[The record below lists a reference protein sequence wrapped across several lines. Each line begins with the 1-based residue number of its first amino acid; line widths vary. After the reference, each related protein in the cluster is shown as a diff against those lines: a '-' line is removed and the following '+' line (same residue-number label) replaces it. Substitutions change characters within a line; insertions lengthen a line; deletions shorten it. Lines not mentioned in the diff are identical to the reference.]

1 MDERH
6 WWIATKIQES
16 FHIGG
21 FDNPT
26 LLEDFLCE
34 PRTLELIN
42 QFLNPNGPAKIFCCC
57 DKPQQGTLSTR
68 DLFITTSLAN
78 LKVSVENTLILYFL
92 RLKTNKEVDP
102 VRMERDIFCGELK
115 QSAAE
120 NLTLLLSHVFLPVLR
135 AQKDWGQC
143 SDDQASQCVHNLEK
157 YLGVLSEYGAST
169 SATQQLLKKP
179 EILVSSDFKQY
190 RAAAFDETIV
200 GEYETLV
207 SDWIMTI
214 DSILADGSAEERLM
228 DMNAGPLTEL
238 ERWRRRQR
246 TLNNITE
253 QLKSKD
259 CKNVI
264 GILITAK
271 SKLLKKWKTIDAC
284 ITDAANETKD
294 KVKYLESVR
303 KHLEQLYHDSTP
315 VMVLNTALPGL
326 TTSVRQMDSISR
338 FYARS
343 GYLGLLFSKVT
354 NQLVQVCKDYIRAE
368 AQPHEQDDLLWEKVH
383 TEVETGPG
391 RSASPHGGAK
401 KKKGAKDQG
410 LVVPDDEKLC
420 ERLNVCLTLYSH
432 YKDSLRSIRDGLGGT
447 HALSHFPSMSSL
459 HSHRSHS
466 QVGRRS
472 IGGPS
477 RSRMSTLQPSVSS
490 KKAPS
495 VTSSSDEGP
504 HGIAFT
510 DEDTILQHLDT
521 FCQRLRQFLEVIDT
535 LKQFHSLKEKCRGLP
550 RPRREDL
557 IGEDEDDR
565 DSNADAISVAK
576 PPPDSIGPPEN
587 PPSPM
592 KTLMVPSA
600 HGMMPVLEE
609 EEPMSMPG
617 SRMALNHVDSPGHG
631 HEASEAMSFNAA
643 DEIHELNTQSRAV
656 SKQAAHHLAR
666 LYARHE
672 GEEDGP
678 SISHIIQM
686 YLEQMTDNFAQVVN
700 TGVLL
705 DVEGKDKDRFEEAHQ
720 QFQETAQ
727 LLDSMMCAYLQ
738 ATFQR
743 KMKTNECINI
753 LQRFVPVGARQGIR
767 ATIAEK
773 YVETFQQ
780 YEGDLENV
788 QQKYEREKDEPP
800 IPRNAPPVAGSIF
813 WCRKLLTT
821 IEDPMKVFRD
831 TKAIT
836 HLKDFQRVVKL
847 YNRIATTLVTF
858 ETLWLQQW
866 KAYIDGARNGLKAM
880 LLVHHLQT
888 GEIVVNADE
897 RILQLIQESRWMVRL
912 GIPMP
917 ESVQDIVA
925 QEHRFKSYKMHLEQC
940 LQEYRDVCGKIPA
953 PMKQLFLV
961 HTEATLHYFQPGLT
975 TLTWNSMNIDA
986 FLHTVHSAIAR
997 LDSIVQH
1004 VINIIDEKVQGTVDI
1019 VSSMVLFD
1027 MELAFSKAW
1036 PPGEFGEAMLQS
1048 VEEKGQE
1055 LLEFVNEVESAIF
1068 EIVSFLMSNK
1078 VGSPSQSPV
1087 ASRVSTAPSHH
1098 PRRGSK
1104 APSQRDTPMTLQT
1117 LSEVTEDLVVNE
1129 LLEHYCGKVYDAVLS
1144 ATSRSLAALAEASG
1158 CEGDCLK
1165 QTLARGSPRSA
1176 ASRAS
1181 TGVSSRSGLSM
1192 SWTSPEAEEVT
1203 FLRFEVVVK
1212 FNIPNTVIEPPL
1224 AVAQDAVNQVASA
1237 IMDISN
1243 GVNWWTS
1250 EGSETFHASISEEP
1264 YLNDLMQ
1271 QLFSV
1276 IENLQKVV
1284 DRHIFHFKLYDFL
1297 WKDDMHTQFY
1307 EFISADP
1314 GTRAIK
1320 REVERL
1326 LDIEQKVLDIPLVLP
1341 VGPICLLTSPIRD
1354 ALHGFSIAWKTKYA
1368 QVLHEDAKKMLD
1380 TAILYRSNV
1389 LNRLSLDV
1397 RTLDQLNSALNLLQE
1412 LQDMENKIDDIYL
1425 PIETMYDNLR
1435 EYKLRLPR
1443 NEVQEVEQLRE
1454 KWQELI
1460 ELSEQVR
1467 YKLLKEQRGAFEQEL
1482 DKQVKNFVV
1491 EVIQF
1496 RNSFD
1501 AQGPA
1506 VPGVRPE
1513 EAVMRL
1519 RDFQERFALYDAKR
1533 RTLDSVSRLFGIVPK
1548 PFPELDKTGE
1558 ELDLLGLL
1566 YGLFQKFIA
1575 FDNIFRERL
1584 WAEVDLEQANKE
1596 VEEYWEECLALP
1608 DKLKDWEAYQEM
1620 KNSIKIYLD
1629 VFPLL
1634 HRLATK
1640 GQYKDTLVPEIRNR
1654 HWLQVMSV
1662 TGSSFPLEA
1671 QAFKLFH
1678 LLDIGLIQHHDEI
1691 HEICKAASI
1700 ELELEIK
1707 MRTIEEEWTE
1717 QVLTFESYKKRG
1729 AIYLAKDES
1738 ERLLE
1743 QLEDAQALLA
1753 TMLTSKHIGPL
1764 REEAASWA
1772 EKLKGVSEVLE
1783 TWLEVQDL
1791 WQYLE
1796 AVFSNSAAAKE
1807 LPQEAKRFIRID
1819 KSWIKLMRK
1828 TYDTRNVLQC
1838 CYGGEIPKGVVLR
1851 HFREDLEVCFKSL
1864 TSYLDNKRKAFPRF
1878 FFLSDPVL
1886 LSMLSRPYDLE
1897 SVRPH
1902 LKSIF
1907 SDVSDVKLEKTED
1920 TLSSVGEK
1928 TPVPAFVDYRRPGA
1942 APVPRGG
1949 ATTPRASL
1957 NLPPGERFP
1966 VPMSSEA
1973 FKRSERSGS
1982 IHLSESNVDETSEL
1996 WQAAT
2001 AVSPEGELLELD
2013 EEVSLTDGVE
2023 TWLQS
2028 LQQSIHRTIAKSIS
2042 RIVRDIGL
2050 GVAMEEWAF
2059 RYPSQVARLGLLY
2072 YWTKEC
2078 ELAVS
2083 ELKYERKAIPNASK
2097 KFSTVINR
2105 LPTCLTRGAWKGLD
2119 EPFLPIHKL
2128 RLQNMITYSLYL
2140 RDTLEGLGNRKLR
2153 DVTDFEWRRN
2163 IRFYMHE
2170 SGEGSGNHQ
2179 LCILDGRYEYGCEF
2193 LGGRLPL
2200 AMTALTERCFLT
2212 MSQALTQLKGSAV
2225 VGGTGVGKTETVKG
2239 MAYLLG
2245 RYMAVF
2251 ACMPQMDTAA
2261 LGKIIQGLAADGS
2274 WGLFDNFHN
2283 LNRSGVGVLLEH
2295 AQSIYTALRAKKH
2308 TCHLADGQEVPVDPY
2323 VATFITINKD
2333 MSRGFELPQ
2342 EIRALYRNVS
2352 LVLPDLGLI
2361 LRGKVAGLGFKS
2373 PKVLADRLRLM
2384 ADLCRDQLPKEHHHH
2399 FSLAALTGVISHA
2412 YQKKKIVKEEKQA
2425 AMETM
2430 SQVSR
2435 SNSVIS
2441 LAIGSQAGFS
2451 QTTSTTPKTT
2461 RSKSCSYAG
2470 PGGPPTFQ
2478 KVAGTVQHVR
2488 AAVKRHSCDISPKP
2502 KVPIIVPQK
2511 ESEPVSFQKL
2521 GKTVQQMTVL
2531 SSPSW
2536 EISPSPSI
2544 NVKIGERT
2552 RKAGNPNMLT
2562 PAAKVEHSMVSDA
2575 LQECIAPRL
2584 KGEDLVT
2591 FTGIL
2596 KDTFANLPD
2605 ANQLTQQFS
2614 LGVEP
2619 AMVHTAQE
2627 KGLIPH
2633 VPWINKCMSLYKL
2646 SQVHK
2651 GIIVAGPPAS
2661 GKSSCIATLVEA
2673 LSSISAPTPSTRGRG
2688 KPALGTSH
2696 KLLRLNPLVVDDYGL
2711 VFGHL
2716 NQNHD
2721 WVDGIFTHA
2730 WRKACRNKS
2739 TTWLCLDGPLNPGWA
2754 DNFSSVLDN
2763 ENTFHLPNGDRLP
2776 LSDNVRLLFETT
2788 DLQFASPATISRAGI
2803 VYMDKNVLGWRPI
2816 AQAWLESRPHH
2827 EVINLQ
2833 RAFNKTLD
2841 AVSNFV
2847 INEAKAVSLSG
2858 SFVRRTKV
2866 PVCEVGM
2873 FQNCLNLLKAMLDD
2887 NVEIG
2892 GELHVER
2899 LFLFCLI
2906 WTFGGLLQGT
2916 DRQAFSNL
2924 LTSLTSALPDYDH
2937 EISVFD
2943 YYVDESGEWDPW
2955 TSRVQEDTYPDN
2967 ANISGEVFVET
2978 VDTIRCQVLMDYAL
2992 SSGQNV
2998 LLVGPPGSGKTS
3010 LINDLIDTQDP
3021 ATHIVKRLVWSSASE
3036 ASQLQ
3041 EFVEANIHHRQGFVY
3056 GAKDYKGFQIFID
3069 DINMPARDE
3078 FGVQRVNENLRE
3090 LLDHHILLKLQKP
3103 FEWRT
3108 VEGLS
3113 VLATLTLHEY
3123 PSTSTQL
3130 LSERLIRHF
3139 SVVHLP
3145 AQQGQDLESVVNS
3158 MLEAN
3163 MSFDGQGLDTELHN
3177 SLTAASCELLT
3188 TVQDVLRPSPMPG
3201 RQHYMFTLRNIAK
3214 AFQCMKRL
3222 TSESRA
3228 DEKMVVGLWRH
3239 EVWHIMENSICRR
3252 SDQNWFNH
3260 NLQEILKKHF
3270 PTIEI
3275 ETLPPH
3281 FVTFPIDGRAYQRP
3295 VTTMSTD
3302 KKIRVALQAITSMK
3316 EVQETLASHLASYNE
3331 RFRNEQLDVLL
3342 CEYVF
3347 QHIARVHRVLSFQNG
3362 GNLLMIGAIGS
3373 HLVTMVKLALH
3384 IADMDM
3390 YHVDCSRAN
3399 TFFDGLRSAVRM
3411 TGSEGKMLTLLFTA
3425 KDLHDESYLDAINSL
3440 LVCGEYPPLFSND
3453 ELEGLLQVLGPAMK
3467 KAYAHLMSNP
3477 MKFFVSR
3484 VKSNLK
3490 IVICLPPRHRLLRV
3504 AASQYPGLLTSCQ
3517 VNWVCAWTQECLLDK
3532 ANYFVEKYNMVSD
3545 NQEMRD
3551 KLVTVMANIHSYVLQ
3566 DCRQIPW
3573 AGNMEETV
3581 SLTMC
3586 KRDSKKDQYKTQ
3598 MLELPNLPYSKSIM
3612 HERILLQH
3620 KGDSKVSHRSIPMG
3634 PTIYRRFME
3643 CFLHI
3648 LSTKTAQQNAN
3659 ITRLKKALSTLSQTR
3674 EDAKLMEE
3682 KIKVVQAD
3690 YEEAQKKTA
3699 GLLRQL
3705 TGKATTLEKLK
3716 AQLGGEGSLG
3726 AYLQLNEVSSEEEEE
3741 DDLLKQDDIGEDSD
3755 AIEVLMASYIRST
3768 RVMEEYS
3775 TIKHRQYRSHWKSHD
3790 RDEYDDE
3797 FDRMRK
3803 ENMKSRKLQVVEE
3816 LAAAK
3821 KAVEDAK
3828 KALEGS
3834 RKKVLQWRESVS
3846 RQCVERIRAFQNPP
3860 VLVALVMDMMMTLL
3874 GRRKIPKQDTGEEK
3888 EGKNSQT
3895 DRTSSASSLSFKPL
3909 VKRESK
3915 RQESSRHGSTGT
3927 KEGDKVDRN
3936 EWKKLQHAMSDSVKF
3951 VEMVHRVPWQDG
3963 LHPDILAAVQG
3974 YLASSKNGD
3983 AGPTGEGSLL
3993 EAGMSA
3999 STLVSPRRSGGSSPP
4014 GLTIAGVRYSSE
4026 DAAVLLQYTI
4036 AIVEYTQLCGP
4047 LQIAKERLQNLQDEI
4062 EESERL
4068 EKEQEV
4074 ELEAWTGKLRLRVRK
4089 ITERVQEPEEPQ
4101 ISLLDHVEEEEEEL
4115 GPNDLPI
4122 IQGEVDRLQEEFDEA
4137 VMEKHRLENEL
4148 HNCHERLRAAT
4159 ETIKS
4164 LREQELLWQQS
4175 VEENSSNDLL
4185 LSNCITA
4192 AAFLTYCGPM
4202 GLDGRNSM
4210 YEFFLHVCEHYG
4222 LPIPNKMLYRDVPL
4236 VNFLY
4241 TDVQIKHLELQG
4253 LPTNPVALD
4262 SSCFVTETLSNNS
4275 WVLLCDP
4282 TSRAIPWLTDYL
4294 KEGFIIAK
4302 YHDLKSQ
4309 LETCL
4314 TEGLFLIL
4322 TDIDLHVLAKDNRF
4336 NHVFRRRM
4344 SFLTGKAPFKIIV
4357 GSHEVEC
4364 RPGFRLYMHTT
4375 CMPHEV
4381 PEEVAA
4387 YTSMVNFYQD
4397 RSGIEAELL
4406 DRFIRL
4412 EKTRVQDER
4421 TNLAQ
4426 EKISNM
4432 ERLAL
4437 LEDQM
4442 LNLLASDTRLLNNLA
4457 VTKKLADM
4465 KKQFDE
4471 TQYSQQK
4478 IEVSEAAIRRNCE
4491 QFRTIAT
4498 RAAVLFDASRHM
4510 REINS
4515 CYQISFDQF
4524 LAVFDAAI
4532 KHSERASTD
4541 TVVDRLTYSA
4551 YMTTARSLFERDK
4564 MLFALL
4570 VSMELEDSEG
4580 RLGPGEREF
4589 IISPTFAST
4598 VMSTMG
4604 YGVGSDARAN
4614 ARKPFDWMLDDQYH
4628 NLQVLAVYYQWFQDA
4643 FDKLPKDGRELPWRT
4658 VCEND
4663 KPELAALPDKMDDY
4677 YTPMQRYCVI
4687 RALRSDR
4694 IMHASS
4700 NFVSKVL
4707 GKKYAGEIP
4716 LDLPSV
4722 LRQSTPQTPIILL
4735 YTSESDL
4742 AETLFVE
4749 FAAKKQESC
4758 QVVYLSSGSPQEERR
4773 VRRAMAKAAEE
4784 GHWLLLH
4791 NAHNALHFLQSLDT
4805 ALQEKKLPAD
4815 SNFRLWVS
4823 AQPHPKLC
4831 IHLLQHAIKVV
4842 VDTPMMMRDH
4852 MVRSM
4857 QWIEPETLKTST
4869 RPEWPAVLHNLFM
4882 VHGALRLRARFGRGG
4897 WNRPED
4903 MVFGNNELQ
4912 EGLRLVLDEFSD
4924 TTSTDMPGTPGKG
4937 IAWTALRYMLTE
4949 VIYGSYVS
4957 DEYDQLTLSAMV
4969 DYWMGPNAMK
4979 KEFEVPRLKHKI
4991 PAAFFANYIRYNSLV
5006 QALEQI
5012 PNFFLDVP
5020 EACNMHSF
5028 TETLLGDDQYIF
5040 TRLNSVY
5047 DIMPS
5052 SPTLSHVISPRP
5064 PTPYGGP
5071 PLTSI
5076 SATSSLPLV
5085 VNRGVFAT
5093 QTYAALKNRKEQ
5105 ELYELST
5112 TLLTKVPRAW
5122 GKEYIADRIKKLGGA
5137 TAFNV
5142 FIQREVEALMKLIGE
5157 VRRSLNAIKAAAD
5170 TVEALPL
5177 GDQLS
5182 EEYLTVADDLYHYRT
5197 PELWCRLGGDA
5208 VPPPTWNPAQWLTD
5222 LTNRHAHFEKLLS
5235 QGREKFPAYWP
5246 GAFFQP
5252 RALFGLLKSESVK
5265 NFTDKYGF
5273 VEPLMFQTEI
5283 TTRDKDHLRDP
5294 PTEGM
5299 FVFGMYLWGCTWEK
5313 TTSELLDTP
5322 PKSGPSALPVI
5333 HITCVPQSDK
5343 LTDPVKAAE
5352 TYQCPCYISR
5362 TNCKEPV
5369 LTLDVRHDGITAT
5382 RWSLRGLAGTL
5393 RPF

>member
-1 MDERH
+1 
-6 WWIATKIQES
+6 
-16 FHIGG
+16 
-21 FDNPT
+21 
-26 LLEDFLCE
+26 
-34 PRTLELIN
+34 
-42 QFLNPNGPAKIFCCC
+42 
-57 DKPQQGTLSTR
+57 
-68 DLFITTSLAN
+68 
-78 LKVSVENTLILYFL
+78 
-92 RLKTNKEVDP
+92 
-102 VRMERDIFCGELK
+102 
-115 QSAAE
+115 
-120 NLTLLLSHVFLPVLR
+120 
-135 AQKDWGQC
+135 
-143 SDDQASQCVHNLEK
+143 
-157 YLGVLSEYGAST
+157 
-169 SATQQLLKKP
+169 
-179 EILVSSDFKQY
+179 
-190 RAAAFDETIV
+190 
-200 GEYETLV
+200 
-207 SDWIMTI
+207 
-214 DSILADGSAEERLM
+214 
-228 DMNAGPLTEL
+228 
-238 ERWRRRQR
+238 
-246 TLNNITE
+246 
-253 QLKSKD
+253 
-259 CKNVI
+259 
-264 GILITAK
+264 
-271 SKLLKKWKTIDAC
+271 
-284 ITDAANETKD
+284 
-294 KVKYLESVR
+294 
-303 KHLEQLYHDSTP
+303 
-315 VMVLNTALPGL
+315 
-326 TTSVRQMDSISR
+326 
-338 FYARS
+338 
-343 GYLGLLFSKVT
+343 
-354 NQLVQVCKDYIRAE
+354 
-368 AQPHEQDDLLWEKVH
+368 
-383 TEVETGPG
+383 
-391 RSASPHGGAK
+391 
-401 KKKGAKDQG
+401 
-410 LVVPDDEKLC
+410 
-420 ERLNVCLTLYSH
+420 
-432 YKDSLRSIRDGLGGT
+432 
-447 HALSHFPSMSSL
+447 
-459 HSHRSHS
+459 
-466 QVGRRS
+466 
-472 IGGPS
+472 
-477 RSRMSTLQPSVSS
+477 
-490 KKAPS
+490 
-495 VTSSSDEGP
+495 
-504 HGIAFT
+504 
-510 DEDTILQHLDT
+510 
-521 FCQRLRQFLEVIDT
+521 
-535 LKQFHSLKEKCRGLP
+535 
-550 RPRREDL
+550 
-557 IGEDEDDR
+557 
-565 DSNADAISVAK
+565 
-576 PPPDSIGPPEN
+576 
-587 PPSPM
+587 
-592 KTLMVPSA
+592 
-600 HGMMPVLEE
+600 
-609 EEPMSMPG
+609 
-617 SRMALNHVDSPGHG
+617 
-631 HEASEAMSFNAA
+631 
-643 DEIHELNTQSRAV
+643 
-656 SKQAAHHLAR
+656 
-666 LYARHE
+666 
-672 GEEDGP
+672 
-678 SISHIIQM
+678 
-686 YLEQMTDNFAQVVN
+686 
-700 TGVLL
+700 
-705 DVEGKDKDRFEEAHQ
+705 
-720 QFQETAQ
+720 
-727 LLDSMMCAYLQ
+727 
-738 ATFQR
+738 
-743 KMKTNECINI
+743 
-753 LQRFVPVGARQGIR
+753 
-767 ATIAEK
+767 
-773 YVETFQQ
+773 
-780 YEGDLENV
+780 
-788 QQKYEREKDEPP
+788 
-800 IPRNAPPVAGSIF
+800 
-813 WCRKLLTT
+813 
-821 IEDPMKVFRD
+821 
-831 TKAIT
+831 
-836 HLKDFQRVVKL
+836 
-847 YNRIATTLVTF
+847 
-858 ETLWLQQW
+858 
-866 KAYIDGARNGLKAM
+866 
-880 LLVHHLQT
+880 
-888 GEIVVNADE
+888 
-897 RILQLIQESRWMVRL
+897 
-912 GIPMP
+912 
-917 ESVQDIVA
+917 
-925 QEHRFKSYKMHLEQC
+925 
-940 LQEYRDVCGKIPA
+940 
-953 PMKQLFLV
+953 
-961 HTEATLHYFQPGLT
+961 
-975 TLTWNSMNIDA
+975 
-986 FLHTVHSAIAR
+986 
-997 LDSIVQH
+997 
-1004 VINIIDEKVQGTVDI
+1004 
-1019 VSSMVLFD
+1019 
-1027 MELAFSKAW
+1027 
-1036 PPGEFGEAMLQS
+1036 
-1048 VEEKGQE
+1048 
-1055 LLEFVNEVESAIF
+1055 
-1068 EIVSFLMSNK
+1068 
-1078 VGSPSQSPV
+1078 
-1087 ASRVSTAPSHH
+1087 
-1098 PRRGSK
+1098 
-1104 APSQRDTPMTLQT
+1104 
-1117 LSEVTEDLVVNE
+1117 
-1129 LLEHYCGKVYDAVLS
+1129 
-1144 ATSRSLAALAEASG
+1144 
-1158 CEGDCLK
+1158 
-1165 QTLARGSPRSA
+1165 
-1176 ASRAS
+1176 
-1181 TGVSSRSGLSM
+1181 
-1192 SWTSPEAEEVT
+1192 
-1203 FLRFEVVVK
+1203 
-1212 FNIPNTVIEPPL
+1212 
-1224 AVAQDAVNQVASA
+1224 
-1237 IMDISN
+1237 
-1243 GVNWWTS
+1243 
-1250 EGSETFHASISEEP
+1250 
-1264 YLNDLMQ
+1264 
-1271 QLFSV
+1271 
-1276 IENLQKVV
+1276 
-1284 DRHIFHFKLYDFL
+1284 
-1297 WKDDMHTQFY
+1297 
-1307 EFISADP
+1307 
-1314 GTRAIK
+1314 
-1320 REVERL
+1320 
-1326 LDIEQKVLDIPLVLP
+1326 
-1341 VGPICLLTSPIRD
+1341 
-1354 ALHGFSIAWKTKYA
+1354 
-1368 QVLHEDAKKMLD
+1368 
-1380 TAILYRSNV
+1380 
-1389 LNRLSLDV
+1389 
-1397 RTLDQLNSALNLLQE
+1397 
-1412 LQDMENKIDDIYL
+1412 
-1425 PIETMYDNLR
+1425 
-1435 EYKLRLPR
+1435 
-1443 NEVQEVEQLRE
+1443 
-1454 KWQELI
+1454 
-1460 ELSEQVR
+1460 
-1467 YKLLKEQRGAFEQEL
+1467 
-1482 DKQVKNFVV
+1482 
-1491 EVIQF
+1491 
-1496 RNSFD
+1496 
-1501 AQGPA
+1501 
-1506 VPGVRPE
+1506 
-1513 EAVMRL
+1513 
-1519 RDFQERFALYDAKR
+1519 
-1533 RTLDSVSRLFGIVPK
+1533 
-1548 PFPELDKTGE
+1548 
-1558 ELDLLGLL
+1558 
-1566 YGLFQKFIA
+1566 
-1575 FDNIFRERL
+1575 
-1584 WAEVDLEQANKE
+1584 
-1596 VEEYWEECLALP
+1596 
-1608 DKLKDWEAYQEM
+1608 
-1620 KNSIKIYLD
+1620 
-1629 VFPLL
+1629 
-1634 HRLATK
+1634 
-1640 GQYKDTLVPEIRNR
+1640 
-1654 HWLQVMSV
+1654 
-1662 TGSSFPLEA
+1662 
-1671 QAFKLFH
+1671 
-1678 LLDIGLIQHHDEI
+1678 
-1691 HEICKAASI
+1691 
-1700 ELELEIK
+1700 
-1707 MRTIEEEWTE
+1707 
-1717 QVLTFESYKKRG
+1717 
-1729 AIYLAKDES
+1729 
-1738 ERLLE
+1738 
-1743 QLEDAQALLA
+1743 
-1753 TMLTSKHIGPL
+1753 
-1764 REEAASWA
+1764 
-1772 EKLKGVSEVLE
+1772 
-1783 TWLEVQDL
+1783 
-1791 WQYLE
+1791 
-1796 AVFSNSAAAKE
+1796 
-1807 LPQEAKRFIRID
+1807 
-1819 KSWIKLMRK
+1819 
-1828 TYDTRNVLQC
+1828 
-1838 CYGGEIPKGVVLR
+1838 
-1851 HFREDLEVCFKSL
+1851 
-1864 TSYLDNKRKAFPRF
+1864 
-1878 FFLSDPVL
+1878 
-1886 LSMLSRPYDLE
+1886 
-1897 SVRPH
+1897 
-1902 LKSIF
+1902 
-1907 SDVSDVKLEKTED
+1907 
-1920 TLSSVGEK
+1920 
-1928 TPVPAFVDYRRPGA
+1928 
-1942 APVPRGG
+1942 
-1949 ATTPRASL
+1949 
-1957 NLPPGERFP
+1957 
-1966 VPMSSEA
+1966 
-1973 FKRSERSGS
+1973 
-1982 IHLSESNVDETSEL
+1982 
-1996 WQAAT
+1996 
-2001 AVSPEGELLELD
+2001 
-2013 EEVSLTDGVE
+2013 
-2023 TWLQS
+2023 
-2028 LQQSIHRTIAKSIS
+2028 
-2042 RIVRDIGL
+2042 
-2050 GVAMEEWAF
+2050 
-2059 RYPSQVARLGLLY
+2059 
-2072 YWTKEC
+2072 
-2078 ELAVS
+2078 
-2083 ELKYERKAIPNASK
+2083 
-2097 KFSTVINR
+2097 
-2105 LPTCLTRGAWKGLD
+2105 
-2119 EPFLPIHKL
+2119 
-2128 RLQNMITYSLYL
+2128 
-2140 RDTLEGLGNRKLR
+2140 
-2153 DVTDFEWRRN
+2153 
-2163 IRFYMHE
+2163 
-2170 SGEGSGNHQ
+2170 
-2179 LCILDGRYEYGCEF
+2179 
-2193 LGGRLPL
+2193 
-2200 AMTALTERCFLT
+2200 

-2239 MAYLLG
+2239 LAYLLG

-2251 ACMPQMDTAA
+2251 ACLPQMDTAA

-2295 AQSIYTALRAKKH
+2295 AQSIYTALRANKS

-2333 MSRGFELPQ
+2333 VSRGFQLPQ

-2373 PKVLADRLRLM
+2373 PKVLADRLKLM

-2412 YQKKKIVKEEKQA
+2412 YKKKKNLKEEKQA

-2441 LAIGSQAGFS
+2441 VAIGSQAGFS
-2451 QTTSTTPKTT
+2451 QT
-2461 RSKSCSYAG
+2461 
-2470 PGGPPTFQ
+2470 
-2478 KVAGTVQHVR
+2478 
-2488 AAVKRHSCDISPKP
+2488 SPKAN
-2502 KVPIIVPQK
+2502 VPVVVVSQK
-2511 ESEPVSFQKL
+2511 ESEPATFQKMA
-2521 GKTVQQMTVL
+2521 KTVQQMTSVL
-2531 SSPSW
+2531 ASPSW
-2536 EISPSPSI
+2536 EISPIATTPPQRQASAGLSDPSLMSPSPSI

-2584 KGEDLVT
+2584 RGQDLVT

-2596 KDTFANLPD
+2596 KDTFAGLPD
-2605 ANQLTQQFS
+2605 TELTRQFS

-2619 AMVHTAQE
+2619 AMVQKAQE

-2633 VPWINKCMSLYKL
+2633 VPWISKCMSLYAL

-2651 GIIVAGPPAS
+2651 GIIVAGSPAS

-2673 LSSISAPTPSTRGRG
+2673 LSSISAPTPSTHRHG
-2688 KPALGTSH
+2688 KSAMGTSH

-2730 WRKACRNKS
+2730 WKKACRNKS
-2739 TTWLCLDGPLNPGWA
+2739 TTWLCLDGPLNAGWA

-2763 ENTFHLPNGDRLP
+2763 DNTFHLPNGDRLP

-2788 DLQFASPATISRAGI
+2788 ELKFASPATISRAGI

-2816 AQAWLESRPHH
+2816 AQACTKDRYGYH
-2827 EVINLQ
+2827 ECGWCSAPRTGTVTMSVDGVQYQGQNLQ

-2847 INEAKAVSLSG
+2847 INEAK
-2858 SFVRRTKV
+2858 TKV

-2899 LFLFCLI
+2899 LYLFCLI

-3021 ATHIVKRLVWSSASE
+3021 ATHIVKRLVWSSASQ

-3041 EFVEANIHHRQGFVY
+3041 TFVEANIHHRQGFVY

-3113 VLATLTLHEY
+3113 VLAALTLHEY

-3139 SVVHLP
+3139 SVIHLP
-3145 AQQGQDLESVVNS
+3145 APQGQDLESVVNS

-3163 MSFDGQGLDTELHN
+3163 MSFDGQGLDTELHT

-3188 TVQDVLRPSPMPG
+3188 SVQDVLRPSPMPG

-3239 EVWHIMENSICRR
+3239 EVWHIMENSICRK

-3270 PTIEI
+3270 PDIEE

-3302 KKIRVALQAITSMK
+3302 KKIRVALQPIVSMK
-3316 EVQETLASHLASYNE
+3316 EVQETLASHLVSYNE

-3384 IADMDM
+3384 IADVDM

-3453 ELEGLLQVLGPAMK
+3453 ELEGLLQVLGPVMK
-3467 KAYAHLMSNP
+3467 KAYAHL
-3477 MKFFVSR
+3477 
-3484 VKSNLK
+3484 
-3490 IVICLPPRHRLLRV
+3490 I
-3504 AASQYPGLLTSCQ
+3504 QYPGLLTSCQ

-3532 ANYFVEKYNMVSD
+3532 ANYFVEKYNLVAD
-3545 NQEMRD
+3545 NPEMRD

-3573 AGNMEETV
+3573 AGNVEETV

-3586 KRDSKKDQYKTQ
+3586 KRDNKKDQYKTQ
-3598 MLELPNLPYSKSIM
+3598 IMELPNLPYSKSIM

-3620 KGDSKVSHRSIPMG
+3620 KGVGMVSPRSIPMG
-3634 PTIYRRFME
+3634 PTLYRRFME
-3643 CFLHI
+3643 CFLYV

-3726 AYLQLNEVSSEEEEE
+3726 AYLQLNEVSSEDEEE

-3755 AIEVLMASYIRST
+3755 AIEMLMASYIRST

-3775 TIKHRQYRSHWKSHD
+3775 TIKHRQFRAHWKSHD

-3834 RKKVLQWRESVS
+3834 RKKVLQWRDSVS

-3874 GRRKIPKQDTGEEK
+3874 GRRKIPKQETGEEK
-3888 EGKNSQT
+3888 EGKTHRLTGHQV
-3895 DRTSSASSLSFKPL
+3895 PL
-3909 VKRESK
+3909 VC
-3915 RQESSRHGSTGT
+3915 T
-3927 KEGDKVDRN
+3927 KDGDKVDRN

-3963 LHPDILAAVQG
+3963 LHPDVLAAVQG
-3974 YLASSKNGD
+3974 YLATGKNGD

-4074 ELEAWTGKLRLRVRK
+4074 E
-4089 ITERVQEPEEPQ
+4089 
-4101 ISLLDHVEEEEEEL
+4101 
-4115 GPNDLPI
+4115 
-4122 IQGEVDRLQEEFDEA
+4122 GEVDRLQEEFDEA

-4185 LSNCITA
+4185 LSNCIA
-4192 AAFLTYCGPM
+4192 ASAFLTYCGPM
-4202 GLDGRNSM
+4202 SLDGRNSM

-4222 LPIPNKMLYRDVPL
+4222 LPIPNKMLYRDIPL

-4241 TDVQIKHLELQG
+4241 TDVQIKQLELQG

-4282 TSRAIPWLTDYL
+4282 TSRAIPWLIDYL
-4294 KEGFIIAK
+4294 KDGFIIAK

-4322 TDIDLHVLAKDNRF
+4322 TDIDLHLLAKDNRF

-4381 PEEVAA
+4381 PDEVAA

-4426 EKISNM
+4426 EKIANM

-4471 TQYSQQK
+4471 TQDSQQK

-4510 REINS
+4510 REVNS

-4564 MLFALL
+4564 LLFALL

-4628 NLQVLAVYYQWFQDA
+4628 NLQVH
-4643 FDKLPKDGRELPWRT
+4643 GREMPWRT
-4658 VCEND
+4658 LCEND

-4716 LDLPSV
+4716 LDLPGV

-4742 AETLFVE
+4742 AETLFTE
-4749 FAAKKQESC
+4749 FAAKKQEAC

-4791 NAHNALHFLQSLDT
+4791 NAHNALHFLQTLDT
-4805 ALQEKKLPAD
+4805 TLQEKKLPAD

-4823 AQPHPKLC
+4823 AQPHPKLP

-4897 WNRPED
+4897 WNRPGD
-4903 MVFGNNELQ
+4903 MIFGNNELQ

-4957 DEYDQLTLSAMV
+4957 DEYDQQTLSAMV

-5052 SPTLSHVISPRP
+5052 SPTLSHVVSPRP
-5064 PTPYGGP
+5064 PTPYAD
-5071 PLTSI
+5071 L
-5076 SATSSLPLV
+5076 
-5085 VNRGVFAT
+5085 RC
-5093 QTYAALKNRKEQ
+5093 ALKNRKEQ

-5157 VRRSLNAIKAAAD
+5157 VRRSLNAIKSAAD
-5170 TVEALPL
+5170 TVEGLPL

-5182 EEYLTVADDLYHYRT
+5182 EDYLTVADDLYHYRT

-5265 NFTDKYGF
+5265 NFTDKYGY

-5283 TTRDKDHLRDP
+5283 TARDKDHLRDP
-5294 PTEGM
+5294 PNEGM
-5299 FVFGMYLWGCTWEK
+5299 FVFGLYLWGCTWEK

-5322 PKSGPSALPVI
+5322 PKSGPSTLPVI
-5333 HITCVPQSDK
+5333 HVTCVPQSDK

-5362 TNCKEPV
+5362 TNCREPV

>member
-1 MDERH
+1 MR
-6 WWIATKIQES
+6 
-16 FHIGG
+16 
-21 FDNPT
+21 
-26 LLEDFLCE
+26 
-34 PRTLELIN
+34 
-42 QFLNPNGPAKIFCCC
+42 
-57 DKPQQGTLSTR
+57 
-68 DLFITTSLAN
+68 
-78 LKVSVENTLILYFL
+78 V
-92 RLKTNKEVDP
+92 
-102 VRMERDIFCGELK
+102 
-115 QSAAE
+115 
-120 NLTLLLSHVFLPVLR
+120 
-135 AQKDWGQC
+135 
-143 SDDQASQCVHNLEK
+143 
-157 YLGVLSEYGAST
+157 
-169 SATQQLLKKP
+169 
-179 EILVSSDFKQY
+179 
-190 RAAAFDETIV
+190 
-200 GEYETLV
+200 
-207 SDWIMTI
+207 
-214 DSILADGSAEERLM
+214 
-228 DMNAGPLTEL
+228 
-238 ERWRRRQR
+238 
-246 TLNNITE
+246 
-253 QLKSKD
+253 
-259 CKNVI
+259 
-264 GILITAK
+264 
-271 SKLLKKWKTIDAC
+271 
-284 ITDAANETKD
+284 
-294 KVKYLESVR
+294 
-303 KHLEQLYHDSTP
+303 
-315 VMVLNTALPGL
+315 
-326 TTSVRQMDSISR
+326 
-338 FYARS
+338 
-343 GYLGLLFSKVT
+343 
-354 NQLVQVCKDYIRAE
+354 
-368 AQPHEQDDLLWEKVH
+368 
-383 TEVETGPG
+383 
-391 RSASPHGGAK
+391 
-401 KKKGAKDQG
+401 
-410 LVVPDDEKLC
+410 
-420 ERLNVCLTLYSH
+420 
-432 YKDSLRSIRDGLGGT
+432 
-447 HALSHFPSMSSL
+447 
-459 HSHRSHS
+459 HSH
-466 QVGRRS
+466 
-472 IGGPS
+472 
-477 RSRMSTLQPSVSS
+477 
-490 KKAPS
+490 
-495 VTSSSDEGP
+495 
-504 HGIAFT
+504 
-510 DEDTILQHLDT
+510 
-521 FCQRLRQFLEVIDT
+521 
-535 LKQFHSLKEKCRGLP
+535 
-550 RPRREDL
+550 
-557 IGEDEDDR
+557 
-565 DSNADAISVAK
+565 
-576 PPPDSIGPPEN
+576 
-587 PPSPM
+587 
-592 KTLMVPSA
+592 
-600 HGMMPVLEE
+600 
-609 EEPMSMPG
+609 
-617 SRMALNHVDSPGHG
+617 
-631 HEASEAMSFNAA
+631 
-643 DEIHELNTQSRAV
+643 
-656 SKQAAHHLAR
+656 
-666 LYARHE
+666 
-672 GEEDGP
+672 
-678 SISHIIQM
+678 
-686 YLEQMTDNFAQVVN
+686 
-700 TGVLL
+700 
-705 DVEGKDKDRFEEAHQ
+705 
-720 QFQETAQ
+720 
-727 LLDSMMCAYLQ
+727 
-738 ATFQR
+738 
-743 KMKTNECINI
+743 
-753 LQRFVPVGARQGIR
+753 
-767 ATIAEK
+767 
-773 YVETFQQ
+773 
-780 YEGDLENV
+780 
-788 QQKYEREKDEPP
+788 
-800 IPRNAPPVAGSIF
+800 
-813 WCRKLLTT
+813 
-821 IEDPMKVFRD
+821 
-831 TKAIT
+831 
-836 HLKDFQRVVKL
+836 
-847 YNRIATTLVTF
+847 
-858 ETLWLQQW
+858 
-866 KAYIDGARNGLKAM
+866 
-880 LLVHHLQT
+880 
-888 GEIVVNADE
+888 
-897 RILQLIQESRWMVRL
+897 
-912 GIPMP
+912 
-917 ESVQDIVA
+917 
-925 QEHRFKSYKMHLEQC
+925 
-940 LQEYRDVCGKIPA
+940 
-953 PMKQLFLV
+953 
-961 HTEATLHYFQPGLT
+961 
-975 TLTWNSMNIDA
+975 
-986 FLHTVHSAIAR
+986 
-997 LDSIVQH
+997 
-1004 VINIIDEKVQGTVDI
+1004 
-1019 VSSMVLFD
+1019 
-1027 MELAFSKAW
+1027 
-1036 PPGEFGEAMLQS
+1036 
-1048 VEEKGQE
+1048 
-1055 LLEFVNEVESAIF
+1055 
-1068 EIVSFLMSNK
+1068 
-1078 VGSPSQSPV
+1078 
-1087 ASRVSTAPSHH
+1087 
-1098 PRRGSK
+1098 
-1104 APSQRDTPMTLQT
+1104 
-1117 LSEVTEDLVVNE
+1117 
-1129 LLEHYCGKVYDAVLS
+1129 
-1144 ATSRSLAALAEASG
+1144 
-1158 CEGDCLK
+1158 
-1165 QTLARGSPRSA
+1165 
-1176 ASRAS
+1176 
-1181 TGVSSRSGLSM
+1181 
-1192 SWTSPEAEEVT
+1192 WT
-1203 FLRFEVVVK
+1203 
-1212 FNIPNTVIEPPL
+1212 
-1224 AVAQDAVNQVASA
+1224 
-1237 IMDISN
+1237 M
-1243 GVNWWTS
+1243 
-1250 EGSETFHASISEEP
+1250 
-1264 YLNDLMQ
+1264 
-1271 QLFSV
+1271 
-1276 IENLQKVV
+1276 
-1284 DRHIFHFKLYDFL
+1284 
-1297 WKDDMHTQFY
+1297 
-1307 EFISADP
+1307 
-1314 GTRAIK
+1314 
-1320 REVERL
+1320 
-1326 LDIEQKVLDIPLVLP
+1326 
-1341 VGPICLLTSPIRD
+1341 
-1354 ALHGFSIAWKTKYA
+1354 
-1368 QVLHEDAKKMLD
+1368 
-1380 TAILYRSNV
+1380 
-1389 LNRLSLDV
+1389 
-1397 RTLDQLNSALNLLQE
+1397 
-1412 LQDMENKIDDIYL
+1412 
-1425 PIETMYDNLR
+1425 
-1435 EYKLRLPR
+1435 
-1443 NEVQEVEQLRE
+1443 
-1454 KWQELI
+1454 
-1460 ELSEQVR
+1460 
-1467 YKLLKEQRGAFEQEL
+1467 
-1482 DKQVKNFVV
+1482 
-1491 EVIQF
+1491 
-1496 RNSFD
+1496 
-1501 AQGPA
+1501 
-1506 VPGVRPE
+1506 
-1513 EAVMRL
+1513 
-1519 RDFQERFALYDAKR
+1519 
-1533 RTLDSVSRLFGIVPK
+1533 
-1548 PFPELDKTGE
+1548 
-1558 ELDLLGLL
+1558 
-1566 YGLFQKFIA
+1566 
-1575 FDNIFRERL
+1575 
-1584 WAEVDLEQANKE
+1584 
-1596 VEEYWEECLALP
+1596 
-1608 DKLKDWEAYQEM
+1608 
-1620 KNSIKIYLD
+1620 
-1629 VFPLL
+1629 
-1634 HRLATK
+1634 
-1640 GQYKDTLVPEIRNR
+1640 
-1654 HWLQVMSV
+1654 
-1662 TGSSFPLEA
+1662 
-1671 QAFKLFH
+1671 
-1678 LLDIGLIQHHDEI
+1678 
-1691 HEICKAASI
+1691 
-1700 ELELEIK
+1700 
-1707 MRTIEEEWTE
+1707 
-1717 QVLTFESYKKRG
+1717 
-1729 AIYLAKDES
+1729 
-1738 ERLLE
+1738 
-1743 QLEDAQALLA
+1743 
-1753 TMLTSKHIGPL
+1753 
-1764 REEAASWA
+1764 
-1772 EKLKGVSEVLE
+1772 
-1783 TWLEVQDL
+1783 
-1791 WQYLE
+1791 
-1796 AVFSNSAAAKE
+1796 
-1807 LPQEAKRFIRID
+1807 
-1819 KSWIKLMRK
+1819 
-1828 TYDTRNVLQC
+1828 
-1838 CYGGEIPKGVVLR
+1838 
-1851 HFREDLEVCFKSL
+1851 
-1864 TSYLDNKRKAFPRF
+1864 
-1878 FFLSDPVL
+1878 
-1886 LSMLSRPYDLE
+1886 
-1897 SVRPH
+1897 
-1902 LKSIF
+1902 
-1907 SDVSDVKLEKTED
+1907 
-1920 TLSSVGEK
+1920 
-1928 TPVPAFVDYRRPGA
+1928 
-1942 APVPRGG
+1942 
-1949 ATTPRASL
+1949 
-1957 NLPPGERFP
+1957 
-1966 VPMSSEA
+1966 
-1973 FKRSERSGS
+1973 
-1982 IHLSESNVDETSEL
+1982 
-1996 WQAAT
+1996 
-2001 AVSPEGELLELD
+2001 
-2013 EEVSLTDGVE
+2013 VSLTDGVE

-2295 AQSIYTALRAKKH
+2295 AQSIYTALRANKH

-2470 PGGPPTFQ
+2470 PGGPSTFQ
-2478 KVAGTVQHVR
+2478 KVAGTVQHVK
-2488 AAVKRHSCDISPKP
+2488 AAVKRHSCDSSPKP

-2511 ESEPVSFQKL
+2511 ESEQVTFQKL

-2536 EISPSPSI
+2536 EISPVATTPPQRQPSAGLSDTNPMSPSPSI

-2584 KGEDLVT
+2584 KGEDSVFSTKDMYLINDLLLIPQDLVT

-2651 GIIVAGPPAS
+2651 GIIVAGPPASGKSSCIATLVEALSSISAPTPSTRGWGKSAMGTSQKLYHYLIVFRPTGIIVAGPPAS

-2803 VYMDKNVLGWRPI
+2803 VYMDKNVLGWRPV
-2816 AQAWLESRPHH
+2816 AQAWLESRPHQ

-2899 LFLFCLI
+2899 LYLFCLI

-3145 AQQGQDLESVVNS
+3145 APQGQDLESVVNS

-4068 EKEQEV
+4068 EKKQEV
-4074 ELEAWTGKLRLRVRK
+4074 EVSKK
-4089 ITERVQEPEEPQ
+4089 DEPEEPQ

-4397 RSGIEAELL
+4397 RSGTEAELL

-4532 KHSERASTD
+4532 KHSER
-4541 TVVDRLTYSA
+4541 
-4551 YMTTARSLFERDK
+4551 
-4564 MLFALL
+4564 
-4570 VSMELEDSEG
+4570 
-4580 RLGPGEREF
+4580 
-4589 IISPTFAST
+4589 
-4598 VMSTMG
+4598 
-4604 YGVGSDARAN
+4604 YG
-4614 ARKPFDWMLDDQYH
+4614 
-4628 NLQVLAVYYQWFQDA
+4628 
-4643 FDKLPKDGRELPWRT
+4643 
-4658 VCEND
+4658 
-4663 KPELAALPDKMDDY
+4663 
-4677 YTPMQRYCVI
+4677 
-4687 RALRSDR
+4687 
-4694 IMHASS
+4694 
-4700 NFVSKVL
+4700 
-4707 GKKYAGEIP
+4707 
-4716 LDLPSV
+4716 
-4722 LRQSTPQTPIILL
+4722 
-4735 YTSESDL
+4735 
-4742 AETLFVE
+4742 
-4749 FAAKKQESC
+4749 
-4758 QVVYLSSGSPQEERR
+4758 
-4773 VRRAMAKAAEE
+4773 
-4784 GHWLLLH
+4784 
-4791 NAHNALHFLQSLDT
+4791 
-4805 ALQEKKLPAD
+4805 
-4815 SNFRLWVS
+4815 
-4823 AQPHPKLC
+4823 
-4831 IHLLQHAIKVV
+4831 
-4842 VDTPMMMRDH
+4842 
-4852 MVRSM
+4852 
-4857 QWIEPETLKTST
+4857 
-4869 RPEWPAVLHNLFM
+4869 
-4882 VHGALRLRARFGRGG
+4882 
-4897 WNRPED
+4897 
-4903 MVFGNNELQ
+4903 
-4912 EGLRLVLDEFSD
+4912 
-4924 TTSTDMPGTPGKG
+4924 
-4937 IAWTALRYMLTE
+4937 
-4949 VIYGSYVS
+4949 
-4957 DEYDQLTLSAMV
+4957 
-4969 DYWMGPNAMK
+4969 
-4979 KEFEVPRLKHKI
+4979 
-4991 PAAFFANYIRYNSLV
+4991 
-5006 QALEQI
+5006 
-5012 PNFFLDVP
+5012 
-5020 EACNMHSF
+5020 
-5028 TETLLGDDQYIF
+5028 
-5040 TRLNSVY
+5040 
-5047 DIMPS
+5047 
-5052 SPTLSHVISPRP
+5052 
-5064 PTPYGGP
+5064 
-5071 PLTSI
+5071 
-5076 SATSSLPLV
+5076 
-5085 VNRGVFAT
+5085 
-5093 QTYAALKNRKEQ
+5093 
-5105 ELYELST
+5105 
-5112 TLLTKVPRAW
+5112 
-5122 GKEYIADRIKKLGGA
+5122 
-5137 TAFNV
+5137 
-5142 FIQREVEALMKLIGE
+5142 
-5157 VRRSLNAIKAAAD
+5157 
-5170 TVEALPL
+5170 
-5177 GDQLS
+5177 
-5182 EEYLTVADDLYHYRT
+5182 
-5197 PELWCRLGGDA
+5197 
-5208 VPPPTWNPAQWLTD
+5208 
-5222 LTNRHAHFEKLLS
+5222 
-5235 QGREKFPAYWP
+5235 
-5246 GAFFQP
+5246 
-5252 RALFGLLKSESVK
+5252 
-5265 NFTDKYGF
+5265 
-5273 VEPLMFQTEI
+5273 
-5283 TTRDKDHLRDP
+5283 
-5294 PTEGM
+5294 
-5299 FVFGMYLWGCTWEK
+5299 
-5313 TTSELLDTP
+5313 
-5322 PKSGPSALPVI
+5322 
-5333 HITCVPQSDK
+5333 
-5343 LTDPVKAAE
+5343 
-5352 TYQCPCYISR
+5352 
-5362 TNCKEPV
+5362 
-5369 LTLDVRHDGITAT
+5369 
-5382 RWSLRGLAGTL
+5382 
-5393 RPF
+5393 